1 MNKEELFQEIQK
13 KRSFLCIGLDP
24 DIRKIPQFLKE
35 NSEDPLF
42 DFNKAIIDATQHLC
56 VAYKPNLAFYES
68 MGSFGMKS
76 FEKTVLY
83 LQQNYPEQ
91 LIIAD
96 AKRGDIGNTGE
107 QYAKSF
113 FEHLKVDALTI
124 SPYMGAD
131 SVQPTLKYP
140 NKWTVLL
147 ALTSNEGSED
157 FQMMQDANGEYLFE
171 RVLRISKSWADDE
184 QLMYVIGA
192 TKAQMLERVRL
203 IVPNHF
209 LLVPGVG
216 SQNGSLEEV
225 AQYGLN
231 SQCGLLV
238 NASRSI
244 IYAGDTESFAMRAAE
259 EAEKLRRQ
267 MSELLYQH
275 KLIESL

>member
-13 KRSFLCIGLDP
+13 KRSFLCIGLDT
-24 DIRKIPQFLKE
+24 DIRKIPHFIKE
-35 NSEDPLF
+35 KSEDPIF

-56 VAYKPNLAFYES
+56 VAYKLNLAFYES
-68 MGSFGMKS
+68 MGAFGLKS

-91 LIIAD
+91 FIIAD

-107 QYAKSF
+107 QYAKCF
-113 FEHLKVDALTI
+113 FEHLKVDALTV

-131 SVQPTLKYP
+131 SVQASLKYP
-140 NKWTVLL
+140 NKWTILL

-171 RVLRISKSWADDE
+171 RVLRVSKGWADDE
-184 QLMYVIGA
+184 QLMYVVGA
-192 TKAQMLERVRL
+192 TKAKMLERIRL

-216 SQNGSLEEV
+216 SQDGSLEEV
-225 AQYGLN
+225 AQYGMN
-231 SQCGLLV
+231 KECGLLV
-238 NASRSI
+238 NSSRSI
-244 IYAGDTESFAMRAAE
+244 IYADETEDFALRAAE

-267 MSELLYQH
+267 MSDLLCQYQ
-275 KLIESL
+275 LIESL

>member
-1 MNKEELFQEIQK
+1 MTREQLFEHIQR
-13 KRSFLCIGLDP
+13 KRSFLCIGLDT
-24 DIRKIPQFLKE
+24 DIRKIPQHLL
-35 NSEDPLF
+35 EDDDPIF
-42 DFNKAIIDATQHLC
+42 AFNKRIIDATAHLC

-68 MGSFGMKS
+68 MGSFGIQA
-76 FEKTVLY
+76 FEKTVQY
-83 LQQNYPEQ
+83 IQKHYPDQ
-91 LIIAD
+91 FVIAD

-107 QYAKSF
+107 MYARSF
-113 FEHLKVDALTI
+113 FEHLRVDALTV

-131 SVQPTLKYP
+131 SVKPTLKYP
-140 NKWTVLL
+140 GKWTILL

-157 FQMMQDANGEYLFE
+157 FQMMRDESGEYLFE
-171 RVLRISKSWADDE
+171 RVLRRSRAWGNED
-184 QLMYVIGA
+184 QLMYVVGA
-192 TKAQMLERVRL
+192 TKAQMLERIRL

-225 AQYGLN
+225 AEFGLN

-244 IYAGDTESFAMRAAE
+244 IFADSTEAFASRAAE

-267 MSELLYQH
+267 MTEILIKH
-275 KLIESL
+275 KLIEA